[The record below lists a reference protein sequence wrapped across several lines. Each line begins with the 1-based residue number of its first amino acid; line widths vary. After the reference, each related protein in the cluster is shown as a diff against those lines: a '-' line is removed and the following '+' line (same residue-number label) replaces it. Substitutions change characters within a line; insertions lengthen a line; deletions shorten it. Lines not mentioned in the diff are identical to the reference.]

1 MAALADVDSSWKDVR
16 RWPRR
21 RSLPLPSGSPG
32 MSSGDCWASGPTTSA
47 SCARVCPVL
56 RVAFQAAARSVPRR
70 RRIMLSGPAFNELM
84 SLVFTWPRP
93 EQSDRGVVGFASV
106 RRSVL
111 ERQVFL
117 EEAERGGPAAP
128 ERVHAGCRLDS
139 DLGQPRGCA
148 FSRCELGGVACQG
161 ACCALA

>member
-1 MAALADVDSSWKDVR
+1 MRSRLGGGRVR
-16 RWPRR
+16 GGWRSRR
-21 RSLPLPSGSPG
+21 RDHTEPQSRYATRYPGSQ
-32 MSSGDCWASGPTTSA
+32 SA
-47 SCARVCPVL
+47 GRGVCPVGGVESA
-56 RVAFQAAARSVPRR
+56 VAASSTAPVRRAAPHQRAR
-70 RRIMLSGPAFNELM
+70 GPCNHVVDTEDSEAG
-84 SLVFTWPRP
+84 RP

-111 ERQVFL
+111 EGQVFL
-117 EEAERGGPAAP
+117 EEAERRHSTRGGPAAP

-148 FSRCELGGVACQG
+148 FSNCELGGVACQG